1 MIVNRKVLS
10 IPPYISTSWKNI
22 SSFHLEEKHDRFVLV
37 VLLNNGSKIEVPNL
51 DQKTIDKIFAYH
63 AKFVEEEM
71 ENVPNIKDNNMM
83 SLGIPFKFGID
94 QFDSIGSAMQ
104 HNPSQANSPSLPSEI
119 ISKIANIVKIL
130 GISDSEHLPKPEPHC
145 NCLHCQ
151 IAKALQVST
160 GAIEENFDEEVK
172 DEELTFKDEWEV
184 KETGDKLLFN
194 VHNPLDPK
202 ECYSVFLGDPI
213 GCTCGKKNC
222 DHIKAVLRS

>member
-22 SSFHLEEKHDRFVLV
+22 TSLHLEEKHDRFVLV
-37 VLLNNGSKIEVPNL
+37 VLLNSDSKIEVPSLN
-51 DQKTIDKIFAYH
+51 QETIDKIFTYH
-63 AKFVEEEM
+63 AKFVEEES
-71 ENVPNIKDNNMM
+71 ENTPNLKDSNAM
-83 SLGIPFKFGID
+83 SLGIPFKLGID
-94 QFDSIGSAMQ
+94 QFESIGSAMQ
-104 HNPSQANSPSLPSEI
+104 HNPNQANTPSLPPEV

-151 IAKALQVST
+151 IAKALQLST
-160 GAIEENFDEEVK
+160 GALEENLDEEVSD
-172 DEELTFKDEWEV
+172 DELKFKDWEI
-184 KETGDKLLFN
+184 KQAGDKLYN
-194 VHNPLDPK
+194 VLNPLDQK
-202 ECYSVFLGDPI
+202 ECYSVFLGDPV